1 MFLEKLAGGF
11 LGKNEPSQAVAC
23 QLIDQFLRI
32 PHVGPAGFALI
43 HLFSFIGGV
52 ERNSDVGYIEY
63 NPPAVPKQLVPPLA
77 GTCVFRFWGYFE
89 LEERE
94 VCLSSFPLCLFP
106 RTDIRTD
113 RQCGRPQTGG
123 VGSS

>member
-1 MFLEKLAGGF
+1 MFSEKLAGGF
-11 LGKNEPSQAVAC
+11 WGKNEPSQAVAC

-52 ERNSDVGYIEY
+52 ERNSDVGDIEY
-63 NPPAVPKQLVPPLA
+63 NPRAVPNQLVPPLA
-77 GTCVFRFWGYFE
+77 GASVFRFWGYFE

-94 VCLSSFPLCLFP
+94 VCLSSLSFKLPFVFP
-106 RTDIRTD
+106 RADILVT
-113 RQCGRPQTGG
+113 T
-123 VGSS
+123 